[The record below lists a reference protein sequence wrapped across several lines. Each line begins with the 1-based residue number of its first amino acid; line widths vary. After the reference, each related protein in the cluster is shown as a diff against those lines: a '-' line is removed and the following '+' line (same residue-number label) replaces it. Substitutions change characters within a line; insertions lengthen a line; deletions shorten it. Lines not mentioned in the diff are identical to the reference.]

1 MADDLTAEQLA
12 EASRL
17 FSLLGELS
25 PKIKAVRGVAAKA
38 SAVGMAKRRFVV
50 HLKKDAE
57 ETRAAVRALIAE
69 HCELEV
75 DFVVPAKK

>member
-1 MADDLTAEQLA
+1 
-12 EASRL
+12 
-17 FSLLGELS
+17 
-25 PKIKAVRGVAAKA
+25 VAAKA